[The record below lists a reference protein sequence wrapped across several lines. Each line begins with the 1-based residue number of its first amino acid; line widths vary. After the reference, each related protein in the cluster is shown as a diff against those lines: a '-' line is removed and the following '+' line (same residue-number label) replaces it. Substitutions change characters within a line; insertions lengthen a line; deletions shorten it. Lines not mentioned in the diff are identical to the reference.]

1 MTVTPQ
7 AVLFDLDGTLVD
19 TAPDLVAALN
29 RVRADDNLEPLGFN
43 EARKHVSHGSYA
55 LVRCAYDYPD
65 ESTEFQARRDLLL
78 AYYHENVARA
88 SRLFDGM
95 ESILQKIESSGRPWG
110 IVTNK
115 PGWLTTPLLRALD
128 LDTRAA
134 CVVSGDSTEH
144 AKPHPQPLL
153 HATNEISVTSD
164 KCLYIGDAER
174 DVQAA
179 RAAAMPVVIALYGY
193 LATDDQPQAWGAD
206 GCIDS
211 PGALAGWL

>member
-1 MTVTPQ
+1 MVN
-7 AVLFDLDGTLVD
+7 
-19 TAPDLVAALN
+19 LN
-29 RVRADDNLEPLGFN
+29 RSSHF
-43 EARKHVSHGSYA
+43 ARKSA
-55 LVRCAYDYPD
+55 
-65 ESTEFQARRDLLL
+65 
-78 AYYHENVARA
+78 
-88 SRLFDGM
+88 
-95 ESILQKIESSGRPWG
+95 
-110 IVTNK
+110 
-115 PGWLTTPLLRALD
+115 TPLLRALD

-144 AKPHPQPLL
+144 AKLHPQPLL
-153 HATNEISVTSD
+153 HATNEISVPSD